1 MKFEFNKRYNT
12 IALYA
17 FLVLAAAALFSGFLG
32 NLKYFERQI
41 ELVVGLLTPFIYG
54 FAIAYLLNPV
64 LKFFEHDCLDR
75 LLGDRIN
82 DRPKRGLSILLTYLF
97 AAGLIAAFGGIVMPQ
112 LVLSLTRLINRLT
125 VYVNTADTWM
135 PVLLS
140 YFPEID
146 LPTTLSTY
154 IGQYAD
160 TIAQTTLDT
169 LKKLVPW
176 VVTFSTNFAS
186 GLLQVI
192 VGVIVSI
199 YMLSDKERFCAGI
212 KKILYAFLPNK
223 NADWLLEL
231 SSDAN
236 RIFGGFISGKLLDSL
251 IIGILCFICMTLM
264 NMPNTMLVSVIVG
277 VTNVIPYFGPFIGAI
292 PSFFIILIDHP
303 IKSLWFIV
311 FIFLLQQFDGNILG
325 PKILGDS
332 TGLSAFWVVFS
343 IMLLGGFYG
352 FLGMF
357 LGVPVWSFILML
369 IRKLIASRL
378 YLRSMPVEL
387 DSYCSPEAPLPRDPS
402 GKSASKEKKFHVG
415 RRAHTVQPI
424 GKKKPSE
431 EEEEE

>member
-146 LPTTLSTY
+146 LPPTLS
-154 IGQYAD
+154 
-160 TIAQTTLDT
+160 
-169 LKKLVPW
+169 P
-176 VVTFSTNFAS
+176 
-186 GLLQVI
+186 
-192 VGVIVSI
+192 
-199 YMLSDKERFCAGI
+199 
-212 KKILYAFLPNK
+212 
-223 NADWLLEL
+223 
-231 SSDAN
+231 
-236 RIFGGFISGKLLDSL
+236 
-251 IIGILCFICMTLM
+251 
-264 NMPNTMLVSVIVG
+264 
-277 VTNVIPYFGPFIGAI
+277 
-292 PSFFIILIDHP
+292 
-303 IKSLWFIV
+303 
-311 FIFLLQQFDGNILG
+311 
-325 PKILGDS
+325 
-332 TGLSAFWVVFS
+332 
-343 IMLLGGFYG
+343 
-352 FLGMF
+352 
-357 LGVPVWSFILML
+357 
-369 IRKLIASRL
+369 
-378 YLRSMPVEL
+378 
-387 DSYCSPEAPLPRDPS
+387 
-402 GKSASKEKKFHVG
+402 
-415 RRAHTVQPI
+415 
-424 GKKKPSE
+424 
-431 EEEEE
+431 